1 VSKKRSCRKR
11 RKQDRADKFTVGPIY
26 GYRVGK
32 RAVIGNRATPE
43 EFAALRSSLAEQKLE
58 LPQLMRRSSEELLAK
73 IAEYDP
79 LVVLGFI
86 FHLHHLAPQF
96 AGREISESFALVEH
110 LALLLA
116 KDRRSGTV
124 PVLDGEIAGS
134 VRDVLR
140 EQLQQ
145 AIWSAM
151 PEPSADAS
159 PSMDSLDDAQAAIL
173 FWELGVRGERYADQQ
188 EALIRALFTPFNAE
202 LKDLLGF
209 DCDEALRIEGAYD
222 QRIRAVAMEGM
233 ESAQSYM
240 IDVDRVLKGKP
251 AEDARTEPMVDA
263 LRALGTGVDVRQYA
277 IWTVILWSAL
287 RTGYSLAP
295 TAPELVSET
304 GLPRQTI
311 DNALRHLTTIASDLA
326 DYWALGAGNRLKQ
339 KPLVAINEYYALPSP
354 SLFLAALQTLFESAL
369 KSSAAWERYQNHRA
383 KYGEDRAAA
392 VFAHAFPGATV
403 YRNPKYRDAGLQLE
417 GEVDVM
423 VVFERQ
429 LFLIEVKSGD
439 FADAARQGVES
450 RVEAV
455 LNDLVT
461 KAHEQAERAARYID
475 LVPVARFRDGSHVV
489 ELRKS
494 DFDAVHLIG
503 ITLEQLGHIVN
514 TAGSYLCDGKPHPPW
529 TVSVDDLDII
539 VEILN
544 RPAEILHY
552 IKKRQTY
559 LRHPSL
565 RNPDELGF
573 LETYLQTSLQD
584 DPTRFKEYT
593 HVMLDPASPT
603 IDAYGNGRAVGA
615 AVVAPMHKIPQEV
628 ARLLDKLSETRPN
641 GWLAA
646 SISLLDLIPRH
657 QRVIARAVSKFLAG
671 GKVLGV
677 TVKDSNGQTVA
688 KLRLDDPRLAVEA
701 PEAVVL
707 TIDSSSSVLDLSF
720 GTNT

>member
-1 VSKKRSCRKR
+1 MSKKRSRRKR
-11 RKQDRADKFTVGPIY
+11 RKQDRTDEFTVGSIY

-32 RAVIGNRATPE
+32 RVVIGNRATPE
-43 EFAALRSSLAEQKLE
+43 QFVALRSSLAEQKLE
-58 LPQLMRRSSEELLAK
+58 LPQLMRRSSEELLAE

-86 FHLHHLAPQF
+86 FHLNHLAPQF

-116 KDRRSGTV
+116 KDLRSGTV
-124 PVLDGEIAGS
+124 PALDGEVAGK
-134 VRDVLR
+134 VRDALR

-151 PEPSADAS
+151 PELPADGS
-159 PSMDSLDDAQAAIL
+159 PSMDSLHDALATIL

-209 DCDEALRIEGAYD
+209 DCDEALTIEHAYD

-233 ESAQSYM
+233 ESALGYM
-240 IDVDRVLKGKP
+240 VDVHRVLKGKP
-251 AEDARTEPMVDA
+251 AEDARTGPMVEA
-263 LRALGTGVDVRQYA
+263 LRALGPGVDVRQYA
-277 IWTVILWSAL
+277 MWTVILWFAL

-295 TAPELVSET
+295 TADELVSET
-304 GLPRQTI
+304 GLQRHTI
-311 DNALRHLTTIASDLA
+311 DSALRHLTTTAGDLA
-326 DYWALGAGNRLKQ
+326 DYWTLGAGNRLKQ
-339 KPLVAINEYYALPSP
+339 KPLVAINECYALPSP

-369 KSSAAWERYQNHRA
+369 KKSGAWERYQNHRA
-383 KYGEDRAAA
+383 KYGEHRAAA
-392 VFAHAFPGATV
+392 VFARAFAGATV
-403 YRNPKYRDAGLQLE
+403 YQNLKYRDAGLGLE

-439 FADAARQGVES
+439 FADAARDGVES

-475 LVPVARFRDGSHVV
+475 SVPVAHFRDGSDVV
-489 ELRKS
+489 ELRKG

-503 ITLEQLGHIVN
+503 LTLEQLGHIVN
-514 TAGSYLCDGKPHPPW
+514 TAGTYLREGNPDPPW

-539 VEILN
+539 AEILN

-552 IKKRQTY
+552 IRRRQAY
-559 LRHPSL
+559 LHHPSL

-584 DPTRFKEYT
+584 DPTRFKGYT

-615 AVVAPMHKIPQEV
+615 AVVAPIHKIPQEV

-641 GWLAA
+641 GWLDA

-657 QRVIARAVSKFLAG
+657 QRVLARALSKFLAG
-671 GKVLGV
+671 GKVPGV
-677 TVKDSNGQTVA
+677 TGKDSNGQTVA
-688 KLRLDDPRLAVEA
+688 KLRLDDPRLAVGA
-701 PEAVVL
+701 PEALVL
-707 TIDSSSSVLDLSF
+707 TIDSSCNVLDLSF
-720 GTNT
+720 GTRT